1 MADVPARLKAAR
13 QALRAD
19 GPPPGRAWCE
29 AWTAEVDA
37 GVAELVE
44 GAAHGGA
51 CTFVAVGGYGRRE
64 LCPASDVDL
73 LVLHDRLEEP
83 QLESIVRDVVYP
95 LWDAGLKVGYAVRT
109 RKQALEAID
118 DLDTA
123 TATID
128 GRVVAGLSSRYAAV
142 RDDVL
147 SRLTRKPR
155 KLLDALTVA
164 DDDRRRR
171 AGDAAEALEPDLKSG
186 AGGLRDVQSLRW
198 AAGALVGAVGLD
210 PLVPAR
216 YLGAVDRGRLA
227 RAYDQL
233 LATRVALH
241 LEHDGASDVLRL
253 DLQQGVAER
262 LGYLDGDDDR
272 DTAAHRL
279 MTDHF
284 LAARTVEHVH
294 RRAWVLIAVDAQQGR
309 RLRRPSQ
316 RTVHGFEVADG
327 VVRLPPGVELDEP
340 TLPLRLISALVE
352 TGGVLDRATAT
363 RVRRATQERTEP
375 YPWTPALRERF
386 LRLLWSGDAALPVL
400 AELDDV
406 GMLTALLPEWAALRG
421 RAQRNPFHRFS
432 LDRHLVHAAASLAE
446 LCRSRPWAT
455 AAMADV
461 ADRDGLMLGVLLH
474 DVGKAWGE
482 PHSETGIGPARAMA
496 ARTGVP
502 EATVDLVGRLV
513 EHHLLLPDV
522 ATRRDVAD
530 PAEARRVAELVG
542 DRATL
547 ACLHLLSAADGTAT
561 GPTAWSSWKASLVAS
576 LVERVRAVFD
586 ERDPE
591 TTSDGAV
598 STAEDAVSLAP
609 MLGVDEA
616 TVRSHLGQ
624 LPERYAAAVSPR
636 AVVRHAGMAATR
648 PEPGE
653 VRTRVTPGEP
663 AADGTAYDELDVVA
677 MDTPGLFAKVA
688 GVVALHGGSILQAH
702 AHTRDDGTA
711 VDTFTVV
718 APEHATASWWA
729 QVEGDLV
736 EAVAGRLAVRA
747 RVARKRA
754 GEERRL
760 ARAPEIDTTVTTEPD
775 PDGRATIVE
784 VRTLDRI
791 GVLYRIA
798 SALAELELDLVLAK
812 VQTQGHEVIDVFYV
826 RDATGRPLDDDHG
839 HELDLAIRAA
849 LAE

>member
-1 MADVPARLKAAR
+1 MADVPTSLKAAR
-13 QALRAD
+13 QALREA
-19 GPPPGRAWCE
+19 GPPAGRSWCE
-29 AWTAEVDA
+29 AWTTEVDA
-37 GVAELVE
+37 GIAELVA
-44 GAAHGGA
+44 GSAHGQA

-83 QLESIVRDVVYP
+83 QLEAVVRDVVYP

-109 RKQALEAID
+109 RRQALDAID

-128 GRVVAGLSSRYAAV
+128 GRVVAGLASRYVAV
-142 RDDVL
+142 RGDVL
-147 SRLTRKPR
+147 ARLTRKPR
-155 KLLDALTVA
+155 RLLDALTVA
-164 DDDRRRR
+164 DDERRRR

-186 AGGLRDVQSLRW
+186 AGGLRDGQSLRW
-198 AAGALVGAVGLD
+198 AAGALVGEVGLD

-216 YLGAVDRGRLA
+216 YLGAEDRGRLA
-227 RAYDQL
+227 RAYEQL
-233 LATRVALH
+233 LAIRVALH
-241 LEHDGASDVLRL
+241 LEGDGPGDVLRL
-253 DLQQGVAER
+253 DLQQAVAER
-262 LGYLDGDDDR
+262 LGYEDGASDR

-309 RLRRPSQ
+309 RLRRPTQ
-316 RTVHGFEVADG
+316 RTLHGFEAVDG
-327 VVRLPPGVELDEP
+327 VVRLPADADVDDP
-340 TLPLRLISALVE
+340 TLPLRLVSALVE
-352 TGGVLDRATAT
+352 TGGVLDRTTAT
-363 RVRRATQERTEP
+363 NVRRATAARTGP
-375 YPWTPALRERF
+375 YVWSTALRERF
-386 LRLLWSGDAALPVL
+386 LRLLWSGNPALQVL

-406 GMLTALLPEWAALRG
+406 GMLAALLPEWAVLRG
-421 RAQRNPFHRFS
+421 RAQRNPFHRYS

-446 LCRSRPWAT
+446 LCRSTPWAVAT
-455 AAMADV
+455 LADV
-461 ADRDGLMLGVLLH
+461 ADRDGLMLGALLH
-474 DVGKAWGE
+474 DVGKAHGE
-482 PHSETGIGPARAMA
+482 PHSTTGIEPARAMA
-496 ARTGVP
+496 ARTGASP
-502 EATVDLVGRLV
+502 ETVDLVGRLV

-542 DRATL
+542 DRSTL
-547 ACLHLLSAADGTAT
+547 ACLHLLAAADGTAT
-561 GPTAWSSWKASLVAS
+561 GPTAWSSWKATLVAS

-598 STAEDAVSLAP
+598 STTEDALSLAP
-609 MLGVDEA
+609 LLGVAEA
-616 TVRSHLGQ
+616 DVRAHLAQ
-624 LPERYAAAVSPR
+624 LPDRYAGAVSPR
-636 AVVRHAGMAATR
+636 AVVRHAGMAAVR
-648 PEPGE
+648 PAPGE

-677 MDTPGLFAKVA
+677 LDTPGLFAKVA

-760 ARAPEIDTTVTTEPD
+760 ARAPEVETTVTTEPD
-775 PDGRATIVE
+775 PDGSATIVE

-826 RDATGRPLDDDHG
+826 RDASGRPLDTDHG